1 MTKAAD
7 PTIKAAKAKDVKT
20 VLERTTTPAAV
31 SKEAEAKLTRE
42 LPPIKESFIEAQ
54 AEKFGTTVERVTEIA
69 EAVAGSMPAP
79 LVLEKREFSVEADVQ
94 EYFREI
100 FQKEIRKRDTCPYMM
115 EQIHIAPTG
124 KQSTFNG
131 RCGEK
136 LETVQQAWVHHAL
149 HIMYDSGDP
158 RTQRA
163 MLMDIRE
170 LLWPTQE
177 KSVRAALG
185 PDERAEYSGALE
197 RHRARARA
205 RN

>member
-79 LVLEKREFSVEADVQ
+79 LVMEKREFSVEADVQ

-124 KQSTFNG
+124 KQSSFNG

>member
-31 SKEAEAKLTRE
+31 SKAAEKQLTRE

-79 LVLEKREFSVEADVQ
+79 LVMEKREFSVEADVQ

-100 FQKEIRKRDTCPYMM
+100 FQKEIRKRDTCPYVM
-115 EQIHIAPTG
+115 EQIYIGPTG
-124 KQSTFNG
+124 KQSSVHD

-185 PDERAEYSGALE
+185 PDERAEYRGALE
-197 RHRARARA
+197 RHRARAQN

>member
-7 PTIKAAKAKDVKT
+7 PTIKAAKAGDVKT
-20 VLERTTTPAAV
+20 VLERTTTTAAV
-31 SKEAEAKLTRE
+31 SKEAEKHLTKE
-42 LPPIKESFIEAQ
+42 LPPVKESYIAAQ

-69 EAVAGSMPAP
+69 QVVASGMPTP
-79 LVLEKREFSVEADVQ
+79 LVMEKREFSVESDVQ
-94 EYFREI
+94 AHFLEVFE
-100 FQKEIRKRDTCPYMM
+100 KEIQKRETCPYVV
-115 EQIHIAPTG
+115 EERYIGPTG
-124 KQSTFNG
+124 KQSSVHKA
-131 RCGEK
+131 CGDK

-177 KSVRAALG
+177 KSLRAALG
-185 PDERAEYSGALE
+185 PDERDEYSGALA
-197 RHRARARA
+197 RHRARANA
-205 RN
+205 RG